1 LASFAAEFEAD
12 GTASRFSG
20 WDRDTIC
27 SGRAWVETLKA
38 GVVSKSPFPY
48 PVASSLRRAQQW
60 QEPPYSGPS
69 LDRVAYHEA
78 GHIVLFEWIGLDDIK
93 ATASPTSG
101 RAYFPEIFPPMKD
114 TPPDKTGE
122 LAATAAAVFHAGIM
136 AELLHCGHG
145 WQGPIHYAR
154 QIDYQAADD
163 MLAPSFGRHASGGHS
178 FAQRV
183 ALHVLSGR
191 WQRVQE
197 VAEHLIKNGRWKSGD
212 SQTPT
217 QLQKL

>member
-1 LASFAAEFEAD
+1 MGFKSPSAPCYVFAAEDKTRFAAD
-12 GTASRFSG
+12 APGLR
-20 WDRDTIC
+20 
-27 SGRAWVETLKA
+27 TLKA

-48 PVASSLRRAQQW
+48 PAASSLRRAQQW

-69 LDRVAYHEA
+69 LERVSYHEA
-78 GHIVLFEWIGLDDIK
+78 GHIILFGWIGLDDIK

-101 RAYFPEIFPPMKD
+101 RAFFPEVFPPMKD
-114 TPPDKTGE
+114 TPPDQTGE

-145 WQGPIHYAR
+145 WQGPIHYAM
-154 QIDYQAADD
+154 QTDYQAADD
-163 MLAPSFGRHASGGHS
+163 MLAPSFGRHASGAHS

-212 SQTPT
+212 SQIPT
-217 QLQKL
+217 R